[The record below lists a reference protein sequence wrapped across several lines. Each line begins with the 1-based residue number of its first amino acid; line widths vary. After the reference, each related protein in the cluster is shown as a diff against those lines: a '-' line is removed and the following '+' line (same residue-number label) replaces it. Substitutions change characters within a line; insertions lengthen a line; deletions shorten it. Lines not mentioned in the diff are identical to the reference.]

1 MDNNHI
7 LNHEIEW
14 SKGGVQP
21 AQNRAHHL
29 YLDRMSKQVLE
40 VLKREFSCHITEHV
54 QQIDPTSKLYQEISQ
69 HVSLCQER
77 YIICR
82 LSKIVYLVLNCFKV
96 YFPFYFYD
104 TISIS
109 LLCYYRGRHFQ
120 GRRELLQTVKSYIRS
135 KCRLPLILHGKAGC
149 GKTALACKVALET
162 QKWFKG

>member
-109 LLCYYRGRHFQ
+109 LHLFFVITEDGISKADGNCYKQWNRISVQ
-120 GRRELLQTVKSYIRS
+120 SVVCL
-135 KCRLPLILHGKAGC
+135 
-149 GKTALACKVALET
+149 
-162 QKWFKG
+162 